1 MKFKDYAVIE
11 IQLNGKTEIEPRFS
25 SKEQEDRHKKT
36 FNDALTNLPRCD
48 SCSYYENASDIE
60 TYWHECNNPKVEIKQ
75 WNSYEGYVEDV
86 TPRVTRDF
94 GCILHSELEKK

>member
-1 MKFKDYAVIE
+1 M
-11 IQLNGKTEIEPRFS
+11 
-25 SKEQEDRHKKT
+25 EQIRHTRNEVNMANNQKIST
-36 FNDALTNLPRCD
+36 CD
-48 SCSYYENASDIE
+48 SCSYYEKASDIE